1 MVKKRKYKNMQK
13 EKEMENMIVVKD
25 TEYLER
31 CWQVET
37 WKELAEVITNYTWIA
52 SDGNLVSM
60 KRKITRTKQ
69 YLKNRIQTEGKIRK
83 LTGEEF
89 KKRKEQIKLTFV
101 MEIDEQLG
109 KAAQLWHYNKKADAA
124 GISDK
129 ERMEYFVD
137 KASKKAEKYFKLFQ

>member
-1 MVKKRKYKNMQK
+1 MQICKKDND
-13 EKEMENMIVVKD
+13 MENMIVVKD

-31 CWQVET
+31 CWQAET

-69 YLKNRIQTEGKIRK
+69 YLKNRISTESKTRK

-89 KKRKEQIKLTFV
+89 KERNEQIKLTFV

-109 KAAQLWHYNKKADAA
+109 KATQLWHYNKKADAA

>member
-1 MVKKRKYKNMQK
+1 MDK
-13 EKEMENMIVVKD
+13 MIVVKD

-31 CWQVET
+31 CWQAET
-37 WKELAEVITNYTWIA
+37 WKELAKVITNYTWIA

-69 YLKNRIQTEGKIRK
+69 YLKNRISTERKTSK

-89 KKRKEQIKLTFV
+89 KERKEQIKLTFV

-109 KAAQLWHYNKKADAA
+109 KATQLWHYNKKADAA

-137 KASKKAEKYFKLFQ
+137 KAIKKAEKYFKLFQEKC

>member
-1 MVKKRKYKNMQK
+1 MQK
-13 EKEMENMIVVKD
+13 KDNDMENMIVIKD

-31 CWQVET
+31 CWQAET

-69 YLKNRIQTEGKIRK
+69 YLKNRILTESKIRW
-83 LTGEEF
+83 LTGEGF

-109 KAAQLWHYNKKADAA
+109 KATQLWHYNKKADAA

-129 ERMEYFVD
+129 ERMEQCVN

>member
-1 MVKKRKYKNMQK
+1 
-13 EKEMENMIVVKD
+13 MENMIVVED

-31 CWQVET
+31 CWQAEN

-52 SDGNLVSM
+52 MDGNLVSM

-69 YLKNRIQTEGKIRK
+69 YLKNRIQTESKIRW
-83 LTGEEF
+83 LTGEGF

>member
-1 MVKKRKYKNMQK
+1 MKIYKYAKKDND
-13 EKEMENMIVVKD
+13 MENMIVIKD

-31 CWQVET
+31 CWKAPT
-37 WKELAEVITNYTWIA
+37 WKELAAVITNYTWIA

-69 YLKNRIQTEGKIRK
+69 YLKNRILTESKIRK
-83 LTGEEF
+83 LTGKKF
-89 KKRKEQIKLTFV
+89 KKRNEQIKLTFV

-109 KAAQLWHYNKKADAA
+109 KATQLWHYNKKADAA

-129 ERMEYFVD
+129 ERMEHFVD

>member
-1 MVKKRKYKNMQK
+1 MQK
-13 EKEMENMIVVKD
+13 KKEIENMIVIKD

-31 CWQVET
+31 CWKAPT
-37 WKELAEVITNYTWIA
+37 WKELAEVITNYTWVA

-69 YLKNRIQTEGKIRK
+69 YLKNRISTESKTKK
-83 LTGEEF
+83 LTGGDF

-109 KAAQLWHYNKKADAA
+109 KATQLWHYNKKADAA